1 MTFPPTPAGGRAA
14 ECKPSP
20 RKAAAAHPAELPPQ
34 PPQPPKN
41 RQFFKLAICLKP
53 QVCKAPEIAKEATR
67 SRRRDPAE
75 PPPAGAATAAE
86 IIATAAEAA
95 AAESPSN
102 EGKAANA
109 TPDIVLYQYK
119 PRSQPSALYINIKA
133 GEDTSSGGN
142 ICQQP
147 RAAKQER
154 STAAREAEA
163 EHRQRSGGSWTAG
176 AHTNL
181 KAAGKHSQRSAGR
194 QPKNQPRTAADLPR
208 ERAQQ
213 PRGITRGGDE
223 ISAHPKRRRPPQDQ
237 ERDRPRRNLPR
248 QSGQQPEAPAEIR
261 ASRGRQQRGDTCQQA
276 ATHTKLKAPKR
287 RRGDH
292 GGGISC
298 QAQKRRQPERRPLP
312 RDRGSPE
319 EKPAPNLPRAAK
331 HTPP

>member
-1 MTFPPTPAGGRAA
+1 MRETTFPHAPARGRAA

-20 RKAAAAHPAELPPQ
+20 RKAAAAHPAELPAQ
-34 PPQPPKN
+34 PPQPPKY
-41 RQFFKLAICLKP
+41 RQFFKLAICLKA
-53 QVCKAPEIAKEATR
+53 QVCKAPEIAKEAAR

-109 TPDIVLYQYK
+109 APDIVLYQYK

-194 QPKNQPRTAADLPR
+194 QPR

-248 QSGQQPEAPAEIR
+248 QSGRQPSRRTCHKISAGNIR
-261 ASRGRQQRGDTCQQA
+261 PRTARDS
-276 ATHTKLKAPKR
+276 APK
-287 RRGDH
+287 
-292 GGGISC
+292 S
-298 QAQKRRQPERRPLP
+298 KP
-312 RDRGSPE
+312 R
-319 EKPAPNLPRAAK
+319 
-331 HTPP
+331 HTPS